1 MKGNSMVN
9 ESDIE
14 KCQNLKKELQ
24 KWFDTI
30 PEECKEP
37 KFLDDCEVKIINLN
51 EEPVPE
57 NGMLVFTY
65 DNKQLDDFYS
75 YLYMLNK

>member
-1 MKGNSMVN
+1 MVN

-30 PEECKEP
+30 PEECQVSDNYKVE
-37 KFLDDCEVKIINLN
+37 IINLN
-51 EEPVPE
+51 EEPIPE

-65 DNKQLDDFYS
+65 DNEQLDEFLKDI
-75 YLYMLNK
+75 K